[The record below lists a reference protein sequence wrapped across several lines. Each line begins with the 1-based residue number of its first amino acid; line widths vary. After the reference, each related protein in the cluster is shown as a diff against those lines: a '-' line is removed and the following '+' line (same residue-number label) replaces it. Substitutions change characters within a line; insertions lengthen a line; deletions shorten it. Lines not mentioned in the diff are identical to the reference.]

1 MIDQS
6 LDALPIHPS
15 IYLCIYLSTGG
26 SGYGGG
32 CVKVASKDE
41 SDACTRVCLWRDMQ
55 GDSGGP
61 YACKD
66 QQDGW
71 TLIGVNSYVF
81 LRCEQTFVARVTSYV
96 DWIRQ
101 TMASYP

>member
-1 MIDQS
+1 
-6 LDALPIHPS
+6 
-15 IYLCIYLSTGG
+15 
-26 SGYGGG
+26 
-32 CVKVASKDE
+32 VKVVSKDE
-41 SDACTRVCLWRDMQ
+41 SDACTRVCLWCGMQ

-66 QQDGW
+66 QQDSW
-71 TLIGVNSYVF
+71 TLIGVNSHVF
-81 LRCEQTFVARVTSYV
+81 LQCEQGVVARVTSYV

>member
-1 MIDQS
+1 MLYQS
-6 LDALPIHPS
+6 IHPS
-15 IYLCIYLSTGG
+15 IYVSIYLPAEVDMVVVVWRLP
-26 SGYGGG
+26 
-32 CVKVASKDE
+32 VKTRA
-41 SDACTRVCLWRDMQ
+41 TRVLVYVCGVMQ